1 MNFIADFHIHSKYS
15 RATSNQ
21 LDLNQLSEWAKIKGV
36 GLIGTGDFT
45 HPLWFETLRTKLT
58 PTPYGLFEYQGVHF
72 ILTTEVNTLFYRGGK
87 AKNVHHLIFSPSLE
101 AVEKMSQE
109 LAFFGDLASDGR
121 PLLTMEARQ
130 LVKIVLG
137 IEPRAFIVPAHAWT
151 PHFAIFGSQ
160 SGFDSVE
167 ECYEEEAKHI
177 FALETGLSS
186 DPPMNWR
193 LSRLDRYALISNSD
207 CHSARRIAREANC
220 FACDLNFD
228 KIREAIRAKDPKQ
241 FLFTVE
247 FFPEEG
253 KYHFDGHRKCNVVW
267 SPSETKAH
275 KGRCSA
281 CGKPVTIGVMN
292 RVDALADRPEGF
304 RPQTI
309 IPYRNM
315 VPLDEIISE
324 GIGVGVA
331 SQAVEREYFRLIRE
345 LGTEFFILFEA
356 EEEALRKH
364 ANPKVAEGI
373 LRVREGKLKIHP
385 GYDGEYGKVEIFGE
399 EAIAKQE
406 KQMEL
411 F

>member
-1 MNFIADFHIHSKYS
+1 MFIADFHIHSKYS
-15 RATSNQ
+15 RATSSQ
-21 LDLNQLSEWAKIKGV
+21 LDLEQLAQWAKIKGV

-45 HPLWFETLRTKLT
+45 HPLWLDELRAKLK
-58 PTPYGLFEYQGVHF
+58 PTGCGLFEYKESHF
-72 ILTTEVNTLFYRGGK
+72 ILTTEVNTLFYKGGK

-101 AVEKMSQE
+101 AVEKINEE
-109 LAFFGDLASDGR
+109 LSHFGDLASDGR
-121 PLLTMEARQ
+121 PLLTLEARK
-130 LVKIVLG
+130 LVKIVMG
-137 IEPRAFIVPAHAWT
+137 IDPQAFIVPAHAWT

-160 SGFDSVE
+160 SGFDRVE
-167 ECYEEEAKHI
+167 ECYEDQTSQI

-193 LSRLDRYALISNSD
+193 LSSLDRYALLSNSD

-220 FACDLNFD
+220 FNCALDYGEL
-228 KIREAIRAKDPKQ
+228 REAIRSKNPEK

-253 KYHFDGHRKCNVVW
+253 KYHFDGHRKCQVVW
-267 SPSETKAH
+267 SPPETKAQH
-275 KGRCSA
+275 GRCTV

-292 RVDALADRPEGF
+292 RVDSLADRPEGF
-304 RPQTI
+304 QPKGV
-309 IPYRNM
+309 IPFRNM
-315 VPLDEIISE
+315 VPLDEIIAE
-324 GIGVGVA
+324 AVGVGVA
-331 SQAVEREYFRLIRE
+331 SQAVEREYFGLIQ
-345 LGTEFFILFEA
+345 EFGNEFHILLEVP
-356 EEEALRKH
+356 EESLRKQ
-364 ANPKVAEGI
+364 ANPKIAEGI

-399 EAIAKQE
+399 EETSRKE

>member
-1 MNFIADFHIHSKYS
+1 MKFIADFHIHSKYS

-21 LDLNQLSEWAKIKGV
+21 LDLDELSKWAKIKGV
-36 GLIGTGDFT
+36 GLLGTGDFT
-45 HPLWFETLRTKLT
+45 HPLWFELLKTKLN
-58 PTPYGLFEYQGVHF
+58 PTPHGLFEYQDAHF

-87 AKNVHHLIFSPSLE
+87 AKNVHHLIFCPSL
-101 AVEKMSQE
+101 ASVEKINQE
-109 LAFFGDLASDGR
+109 LSFFGDLASDGR
-121 PLLTMEARQ
+121 PLLTMEAKQ
-130 LVKIVLG
+130 LVKIVVG
-137 IEPRAFIVPAHAWT
+137 VEPRAFIVPAHAWT

-167 ECYEEEAKHI
+167 ECYEEEARNI

-220 FACDLNFD
+220 FGCDLDFD

-241 FLFTVE
+241 FLFTIE

-267 SPSETKAH
+267 APSETKAH

-281 CGKPVTIGVMN
+281 CGRPVTIGVLN

-304 RPQTI
+304 KPPQV

-324 GIGVGVA
+324 AIGVGVA
-331 SQAVEREYFRLIRE
+331 SQAVEKEYFRMIHE
-345 LGTEFFILFEA
+345 LENELFVLFEA
-356 EEEALRKH
+356 TEEALRKH
-364 ANPKVAEGI
+364 AATKVAEGI
-373 LRVREGKLKIHP
+373 LKVRSGKLKIHP
-385 GYDGEYGKVEIFGE
+385 GFDGEYGKVEIFE
-399 EAIAKQE
+399 ENAPVKQE